1 MGAGSVLVVE
11 GPSLFLVFPEMG
23 TFAGLDDLLID
34 LADDN
39 DDRGGGVEEAPF
51 VRGLEIWG
59 AEEA

>member
-11 GPSLFLVFPEMG
+11 GPSLFLVFPAMG
-23 TFAGLDDLLID
+23 TFAGSDNLLRD
-34 LADDN
+34 LADDV
-39 DDRGGGVEEAPF
+39 GGGVEEVPL